1 MTATATATRRRLG
14 IGTVGLGWMGQAHSR
29 SFRRI
34 PALFPD
40 RTYEPEL
47 VVCADPVAERREWAV
62 SGFGFA
68 SATDDWRRVVDDSAV
83 DVVVI
88 TAPNMLH
95 VDIAVAAA
103 AAGKAVFCEK
113 PVGGTPA
120 QARTAAHAAAAA
132 GVTTGVGYNYR
143 WAPLVQHAA
152 ELIRSGRI
160 GTVTNYRG
168 RFLSCYGAD
177 PLGSLSWR
185 YLVDEGGYGV
195 TSDLLSHTIDL
206 AHFLVGPITEVVGLG
221 ETFVRER
228 PLPALAGLR
237 GRGTQSGTHYDRG
250 VAGGPTG
257 AVTNEDWFGAI
268 ARFESGAVGTFET
281 SRTMVGPESQNAFEV
296 HGTGG
301 SLAWNLERMNELQ
314 VYLADS
320 PATGYTTVFGGE
332 AYGHHGA
339 FVPGRANPIGFE
351 DLVTIEDHHFATAVA
366 AGAPFDPGFDAAVA
380 YVDVQEA
387 LLHSWDTR
395 TWEKVTTT

>member
-1 MTATATATRRRLG
+1 MDGGPAVTRRRLG
-14 IGTVGLGWMGQAHSR
+14 VGVCGLGWMGQAHSR
-29 SFRRI
+29 GFRRI

-47 VVCADPVAERREWAV
+47 AVCADPVAERREWAV

-68 SATDDWRRVVDDSAV
+68 SATDDWRRVVDDPSV

-95 VDIAVAAA
+95 VEIAVAAVQ
-103 AAGKAVFCEK
+103 AGKAVFCEK

-120 QARTAAHAAAAA
+120 QARAAAEAATAA

-152 ELIRSGRI
+152 ELIRSGRL
-160 GTVTNYRG
+160 GTITNYRG

-195 TSDLLSHTIDL
+195 TSDLLSHTVDL
-206 AHFLVGPITEVVGLG
+206 AHFLVGPIAEVVGLG
-221 ETFVRER
+221 ETFIRER
-228 PLPALAGLR
+228 PLQAAG
-237 GRGTQSGTHYDRG
+237 GTHYDQG

-268 ARFESGAVGTFET
+268 ARFDSGAVGTFET

-332 AYGHHGA
+332 AYGDHGV

-351 DLVTIEDHHFATAVA
+351 DLVTIEDHHFATSVA
-366 AGAPFDPGFDAAVA
+366 AGGPFDPGFDAAVA
-380 YVDVQEA
+380 YVDVQDA
-387 LLHSWDTR
+387 LLRSWESR
-395 TWEKVTTT
+395 AWEKVTTR

>member
-1 MTATATATRRRLG
+1 MTRMTRRRLG
-14 IGTVGLGWMGQAHSR
+14 VGVCGLGWMGQAHSR

-40 RTYEPEL
+40 RTYEPDL
-47 VVCADPVAERREWAV
+47 VICADPVADRREWAM

-68 SATDDWRRVVDDSAV
+68 SATDDWRRAVDDASV

-103 AAGKAVFCEK
+103 EAGKAVFCEK

-120 QARTAAHAAAAA
+120 QARAAAQTAAAA

-152 ELIRSGRI
+152 ELIRSGRL
-160 GTVTNYRG
+160 GTITNYRG

-185 YLVDEGGYGV
+185 YLVDEGGHGV

-206 AHFLVGPITEVVGLG
+206 AHFLVGPIAEVVGLG
-221 ETFVRER
+221 ETFIRER
-228 PLPALAGLR
+228 PLPGP
-237 GRGTQSGTHYDRG
+237 GGTHYDRG
-250 VAGGPTG
+250 VDGGPAG

-268 ARFESGAVGTFET
+268 ARFDNGAVGTFET

-301 SLAWNLERMNELQ
+301 SLGWNLERMNELQ
-314 VYLADS
+314 VYLADA
-320 PATGYTTVFGGE
+320 PATGYATVFGGE
-332 AYGHHGA
+332 AYGDHRV

-351 DLVTIEDHHFATAVA
+351 DLVTIEDHHFATAVT
-366 AGAPFDPGFDAAVA
+366 AGSPFDPGFDAAVA
-380 YVDVQEA
+380 YVDVQDA
-387 LLHSWDTR
+387 LLRSWQSR
-395 TWEKVTTT
+395 SWEKVTTP

>member
-1 MTATATATRRRLG
+1 MTRRRLG
-14 IGTVGLGWMGQAHSR
+14 VATVGLGWMGQAHSR
-29 SFRRI
+29 GFRRI

-47 VVCADPVAERREWAV
+47 VICADPVAERRDWAV

-68 SATDDWRRVVDDSAV
+68 SATDDWRRAVDDPAV
-83 DVVVI
+83 DIVVI

-103 AAGKAVFCEK
+103 EAGKAVFCEK

-120 QARTAAHAAAAA
+120 QARTAAAAADAA

-152 ELIRSGRI
+152 ELIRSGRL
-160 GTVTNYRG
+160 GTITNYRG

-177 PLGSLSWR
+177 PLGALSWR
-185 YLVDEGGYGV
+185 YLVDEGGHGV
-195 TSDLLSHTIDL
+195 TSDLLSHAIDL
-206 AHFLVGPITEVVGLG
+206 AHFLVGPLTEVVGLG
-221 ETFVRER
+221 ETFIRER
-228 PLPALAGLR
+228 PLPAAG
-237 GRGTQSGTHYDRG
+237 GTHYDRG
-250 VAGGPTG
+250 VAGGPTA

-281 SRTMVGPESQNAFEV
+281 SRAMVGPESQNAFEV
-296 HGTGG
+296 HGTNG

-314 VYLADS
+314 VYLADA

-332 AYGHHGA
+332 AYGDHGV

-366 AGAPFDPGFDAAVA
+366 AGESFDPGFDAAVA
-380 YVDVQEA
+380 YVDVQDA
-387 LLHSWDTR
+387 LLRSWQSR
-395 TWEKVTTT
+395 SWETVR